1 LWVAGVIVS
10 LNAKTPASHLARR
23 GLDSFNLFLLY
34 SGRPIGEPRFN
45 NRYYDNDA
53 NYDAVKKEFADSHVR
68 LPAGSQCAGR
78 KLETTI
84 GHKLLSGELKLAALN
99 KRAKYRSSSSRAP
112 LNSFY
117 QQINRL
123 YLQACCSRRF
133 HGDHQ
138 A

>member
-1 LWVAGVIVS
+1 LCVAGVIVS
-10 LNAKTPASHLARR
+10 LNAKNPGESLGSPGFGFVQPFLA
-23 GLDSFNLFLLY
+23 Y

-53 NYDAVKKEFADSHVR
+53 NYDAVKKEFSDSHVR

-78 KLETTI
+78 ELETTI
-84 GHKLLSGELKLAALN
+84 GHKLLSGELKLAALK

-117 QQINRL
+117 Q
-123 YLQACCSRRF
+123 
-133 HGDHQ
+133 
-138 A
+138 